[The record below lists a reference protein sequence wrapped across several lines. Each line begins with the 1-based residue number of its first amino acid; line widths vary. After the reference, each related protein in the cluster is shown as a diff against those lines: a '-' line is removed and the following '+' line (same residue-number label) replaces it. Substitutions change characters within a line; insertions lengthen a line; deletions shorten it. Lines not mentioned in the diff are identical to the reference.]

1 MAENTSCRLSEELF
15 FLAKELG
22 SRPLTKVYLHIRLVG
37 LVGLVR
43 K

>member
-15 FLAKELG
+15 FVAKELG
-22 SRPLTKVYLHIRLVG
+22 SRPLTQVYLHIH

>member
-1 MAENTSCRLSEELF
+1 MAENTPCRLSKELF

-22 SRPLTKVYLHIRLVG
+22 SRPLAKVYLHIH

>member
-1 MAENTSCRLSEELF
+1 MAENTPCRLFEELF

-22 SRPLTKVYLHIRLVG
+22 SRPLTQVYLHIH